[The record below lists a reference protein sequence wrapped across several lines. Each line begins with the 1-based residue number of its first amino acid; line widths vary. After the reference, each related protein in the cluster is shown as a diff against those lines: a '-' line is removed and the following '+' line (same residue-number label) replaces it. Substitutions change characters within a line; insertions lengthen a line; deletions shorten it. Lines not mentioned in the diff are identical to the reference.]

1 MKIRT
6 ISATST
12 PQLHTSVDRFDGIND
27 NDLYTTEPTN
37 SSRSIERIGLGR
49 GNDRLLLVLLWQLTP
64 AFIAGRV
71 LKLLL
76 VLQSELQLSGE
87 LKIAKDRTSSISS
100 EVYFLRRN

>member
-49 GNDRLLLVLLWQLTP
+49 GNDRLLLVLLGAATG
-64 AFIAGRV
+64 AARV
-71 LKLLL
+71 AKLREGAQI
-76 VLQSELQLSGE
+76 VTCVT
-87 LKIAKDRTSSISS
+87 K
-100 EVYFLRRN
+100 